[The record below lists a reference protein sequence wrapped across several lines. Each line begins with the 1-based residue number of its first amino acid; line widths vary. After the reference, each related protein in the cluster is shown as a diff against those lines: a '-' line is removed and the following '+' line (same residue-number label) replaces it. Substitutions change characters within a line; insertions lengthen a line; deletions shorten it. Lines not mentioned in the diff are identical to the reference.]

1 MAKEKK
7 DDNKLL
13 WIAGTAAVT
22 AFVVYYVNKEMRTRE
37 DLKRMQMMEELKAL
51 KGEVLT

>member
-1 MAKEKK
+1 MAKEK

-22 AFVVYYVNKEMRTRE
+22 AFVVYYVNKELTSR
-37 DLKRMQMMEELKAL
+37 EELRRMKVLQEL
-51 KGEVLT
+51 KSAD